1 MDFDKMF
8 GNPNTQVYR
17 EEERDRMKKNC
28 MERITSSTQSQYL
41 LKKRK
46 LLVPLNLSLL
56 DDLL

>member
-1 MDFDKMF
+1 MF